1 MLASCIWHLIR
12 LPLGHGRT
20 VLSVVGLVLAR
31 LPMVL
36 CWFLWIGQRIILN
49 RNIGSEILIVT
60 IVASDGGAVL
70 GWLCLAKSAVGVRR
84 VLGWLCLAK
93 SAVDV
98 RRVLGWLCLAKSAVG
113 VRRVLGW
120 LCLAKSAVGVRRV
133 LGWLCHAQFAVGVR
147 RVLGWLCPPDDV
159 RIPSILWYRP
169 SMRIYIILWKESLIA
184 ARSVWHVRIRVS
196 VNVNSGLLSRGLD
209 SPDW

>member
-84 VLGWLCLAK
+84 VLGWLC
-93 SAVDV
+93 
-98 RRVLGWLCLAKSAVG
+98 
-113 VRRVLGW
+113 
-120 LCLAKSAVGVRRV
+120 
-133 LGWLCHAQFAVGVR
+133 HAQFAVGVR

-159 RIPSILWYRP
+159 RIPSIIWYRP